1 MMRTPRRACDRL
13 RRAVLVAVASAALG
27 ACAFNALDNAPAD
40 PSLPWTPGDHTGSI
54 APAGYAVPAD
64 AAVSALQPTAGI
76 SRDRTYGLAELI
88 DLAQMH
94 NPTTRIAWQAA
105 RQAALAAGMVEAT
118 YLPIITANVIGG
130 AQEVTTPLPV
140 PIDGK
145 DDFTTRVE
153 GVSPQIALQWLVF
166 DFGERRALH
175 AAAKHNSS
183 ASNILFNGVHQQVIY
198 EVATTYHLYNAARTR
213 VGIARQNLANSRE
226 IEAAAVAR
234 DREGIGTTVEVA
246 QARQAVAQANFGLV
260 NAEGEEGTA
269 YQALLAAV
277 GISPVTKVK
286 VAAPPERPL
295 PPVVDTVTDSIVRAA
310 LARRPDVLAS
320 YSAMQATDS
329 GIDAAKAA
337 FLPKVYLAAVA
348 AGGSSNLS
356 AGGLPTIGQSAS
368 TSGVMMGMSVP
379 IFTGGLRV
387 AQLRNAESVAAA
399 SRETFEKTKDDAARE
414 IVVSAETL
422 RSALAS
428 YQAATALVS
437 AARVTYDAASASY
450 RAGVGNVT
458 EATAADSGLLVARQA
473 QADAHAAA
481 LVAAANLAFML
492 GDMTSGSVATGLLR
506 R

>member
-1 MMRTPRRACDRL
+1 MRIERRSGDRV
-13 RRAVLVAVASAALG
+13 RRMLLVVGAALGLG
-27 ACAFNALDNAPAD
+27 ACASKALENAPAD
-40 PSLPWTPGDHTGSI
+40 PSLPWKPADQTGSI
-54 APAGYAVPAD
+54 APGYAVPEDTAI
-64 AAVSALQPTAGI
+64 AALQPSPGI
-76 SRDRTYGLAELI
+76 SREREYGLAELI
-88 DLAQMH
+88 DMAQMR
-94 NPTTRIAWQAA
+94 NPATRIAWQAA

-118 YLPIITANVIGG
+118 YLPIITANVIAG

-145 DDFTTRVE
+145 DDFTTRVD
-153 GVSPQIALQWLVF
+153 GISPQIALQWLGF

-175 AAAKHNSS
+175 AAAKHNST
-183 ASNILFNGVHQQVIY
+183 ASNIAFNGVHQQVIY
-198 EVATTYHLYNAARTR
+198 NVTSAYHLYGAARTR
-213 VGIARQNLANSRE
+213 VGIARKNLANSKE

-260 NAEGEEGTA
+260 NAEGEEQTA
-269 YQALLAAV
+269 YQALLGAV
-277 GISPVTKVK
+277 GLSPVTKMN
-286 VAAPPERPL
+286 VAVNTDRPL
-295 PPVVDTVTDSIVRAA
+295 PAVVDTVTDGIVRAA

-320 YSAMQATDS
+320 YSAMEATES
-329 GIDAAKAA
+329 GVDAAKAA

-348 AGGSSNLS
+348 AGGSANLS

-368 TSGVMMGMSVP
+368 TSGVLVGMSVP

-387 AQLRNAESVAAA
+387 VQLRNAESVAAA

-414 IVVSAETL
+414 IVVGAETL

-437 AARVTYDAASASY
+437 AAAITYDAAHASY
-450 RAGVGNVT
+450 RAGLGNIT
-458 EATAADSGLLVARQA
+458 EATAADSGLLTARQA
-473 QADAHAAA
+473 QADARAAA
-481 LVAAANLAFML
+481 YVAAANLAFLL

>member
-1 MMRTPRRACDRL
+1 MRKHLRGVARL
-13 RRAVLVAVASAALG
+13 LRMALIAG
-27 ACAFNALDNAPAD
+27 TCGGLGGCAWNALDNAPAS
-40 PSLPWTPGDHTGSI
+40 PSMPWKPDEATGSI
-54 APAGYAVPAD
+54 APAGFGVPPDDAVT
-64 AAVSALQPTAGI
+64 ALQPTPGI
-76 SRDRTYGLAELI
+76 SRDRVYGLAELI
-88 DLAQMH
+88 DVAQRH
-94 NPTTRIAWQAA
+94 NPATRIAWEAA

-118 YLPIITANVIGG
+118 YLPIITANVIAGS
-130 AQEVTTPLPV
+130 QEVTTPLPV
-140 PIDGK
+140 PIDGD

-166 DFGERRALH
+166 DFGGRRALH
-175 AAAKHNSS
+175 KAAEHNST

-198 EVATTYHLYNAARTR
+198 DVTSAYYLYGAARTR
-213 VGIARQNLANSRE
+213 VAIAQKNLANSKQ

-234 DREGIGTTVEVA
+234 NNEGIGNTVAVA

-260 NAEGEEGTA
+260 NAQGEEKTA
-269 YQALLAAV
+269 YQALLAAMGV
-277 GISPVTKVK
+277 SPVTKMD
-286 VAAPPERPL
+286 VASSGDRPL
-295 PPVVDTVTDSIVRAA
+295 PPVVDTVTEGIVREA

-320 YSAMQATDS
+320 YAAMQGTEA

-348 AGGSSNLS
+348 AGGKSNLS

-368 TSGVMMGMSVP
+368 TSGVLVGMSVP
-379 IFTGGLRV
+379 IFNGGLRV
-387 AQLRNAESVAAA
+387 AELRNAESVAAA
-399 SRETFEKTKDDAARE
+399 GRATYRKTKDDAARE

-422 RSALAS
+422 RSALSS

-437 AARVTYDAASASY
+437 AAAVTYDAAFESY
-450 RAGVGNVT
+450 KAGVGNVT
-458 EATAADSGLLVARQA
+458 EATAADSGLLAARQA

-492 GDMTSGSVATGLLR
+492 GDMTSSEVATGLLR